1 MKPGTADPM
10 KKAALFLVYLL
21 VLPGAYAQDE
31 PKKTDLKGYV
41 KLLGSFNYFNKDYIP
56 PLAADLFPAQYQD
69 YQIHN
74 RFDFKYY
81 PSKSWSLG
89 AGMRNRLF
97 WGYSVGNEPQPGQPD
112 FYNSLDQDNGLVDL
126 SYLYFDSDAV
136 LLHTIFDRLW
146 GQWESSKW
154 IIRLGRQRINWGV
167 NTVWNPN
174 DIFNQYN
181 YFDFDYEERPGSDAL
196 RVQYFPNF
204 KSTLELGFA
213 PAKQIGQSVAAM
225 LYKANRWQYDFQFL
239 AGYYKEDLTAGTGW
253 AGSIKNV
260 GFKGEANY
268 YHPLQEGGESNFT
281 ASTALDY
288 LFGFGLYTQLS
299 YLYNGLGTTDPTIF
313 SFAGLGANQVQGPK
327 NIFPFKHT
335 LFTQTGGNI
344 TPLFRADAGLM
355 FTPDLKNIILF
366 PTLTYSLASNL
377 DALLALQYFI
387 SQNPLENN
395 NVEWLSGTVF
405 GRLKYSF

>member
-1 MKPGTADPM
+1 MIRKTALLLLILCSAGT
-10 KKAALFLVYLL
+10 
-21 VLPGAYAQDE
+21 YAQDE
-31 PKKTDLKGYV
+31 PEKTELKGYV
-41 KLLGSFNYFNKDYIP
+41 KLLGSHNYFNEDYIP
-56 PLAADLFPAQYQD
+56 PFLDGLFPASYQD

-81 PSKSWSLG
+81 PSPQWSFG
-89 AGMRNRLF
+89 VGMRNRLF
-97 WGYSVGNEPQPGQPD
+97 WGHSVSNEPLPGQPGL
-112 FYNSLDQDNGLVDL
+112 YQLLDRDNGLVDL
-126 SYLYFDSDAV
+126 SFLYFDSDAV

-154 IIRLGRQRINWGV
+154 IVRLGRQRINWGI

-213 PAKQIGQSVAAM
+213 PAKQIGQSVAGM
-225 LYKANRWQYDFQFL
+225 LYKTNRWQYDFQFL

-253 AGSIKNV
+253 AGSIKGI

-268 YHPLQEGGESNFT
+268 YFPLQEEGESNFT
-281 ASTALDY
+281 GSTAFDY
-288 LFGFGLYTQLS
+288 QFGFGLYAQLS
-299 YLYNGLGTTDPTIF
+299 YLYNGLGAAEPGLF
-313 SFAGLGANQVQGPK
+313 NFASLGANQVQGPK

-335 LFTQTGGNI
+335 LFTQAGYTI
-344 TPLFRADAGLM
+344 TPLFRADAGVM

-366 PTLTYSLASNL
+366 PTLSYSLTENL
-377 DALLALQYFI
+377 DALLVLQHFI
-387 SQNPLENN
+387 SQNPLEND
-395 NVEWLSGTVF
+395 NVEWLSGTAF